1 MKKINIIY
9 LKIFLI
15 IFINLV
21 SLNQVKAEELED
33 GIYIIRSSISNNYVL
48 DLNNASTNNGTNIQL
63 YNNNNTDAQK
73 WYIKRIS
80 NNNYTIAT
88 QLNKNMVIDV
98 AGGIKKDRT
107 NIQLYHSNNTK
118 AQSWNITKTKDG
130 YYQIASNLD
139 NNYLIDLSNGATN
152 NRTNIHLYHSNNTK
166 AQKWIFEKIELAD
179 LDSGDYTIKSSL
191 NKNYTIDLSGANV
204 VNNSNIQLYYTNNTK
219 AQKWHLEKNK
229 DNTYT
234 ITSSLNNNYAID
246 VSGANTKD
254 KTNIQLYHSNNT
266 KAQKW
271 RIYKTE
277 DGYYSLATA
286 LDFNKFLDLNNATT
300 ANGANI
306 HLYHANNTKAQKWLI
321 EKDYPTKEPV
331 EPSDNYIPE
340 QEKNSNFTNLVIFA
354 KFNDD
359 NRDIFNASY
368 QNGSYSANNWT
379 SIKNMY
385 NKNVQYTGYDDS
397 FKNYINTITE
407 GKINV
412 NNVFIQQ
419 SMDLTKVNTYT
430 LKKNKQDYSSG
441 DGIVSEIIEALK
453 QGKIN
458 NNYGQIKYDNAK
470 EGILDNLTII
480 IQGESNANS
489 INEDLLVN
497 HKANYGSNET
507 INNKQV
513 SSYIILNSATL
524 VSNTGSIAVGGQQS
538 GVIAH
543 EFLHTLGLPDL
554 YRKTGTGM
562 PVGPWDI
569 MASVSYLKQYPL
581 AYLRAKQGWIKSK
594 TITKSGTYTLN
605 SQDALDGN
613 KVFILKTPLSD
624 SEEIVLEYR
633 KKATKLGQID
643 YSIPSS
649 GLLMYRVDNKIEDN
663 SNIKGDNY
671 IYVYRPNITDKD
683 SATDNNFS
691 FNGSTANNVYNA
703 ALNPDNNKTS
713 YGSTNLASDFTEN
726 TLYYSSGQ
734 NSGIKISNVKYSST
748 KQSITFDIDFA
759 NYENKDIWKS
769 IDSVSTK
776 AVNDKHSLY
785 LDENNNIYVTYY
797 TSDKEVYVK
806 KYTKTNNTQLG
817 DTIKNSELSTIT
829 TYKNNTYLAVR
840 NARTNGVDLY
850 ILKNNAWQKQKTF
863 NSEYAQDIA
872 FIKGD
877 NNLYLVYNS
886 TKQLKIVD
894 IDNNKELASKN
905 FSYLTNPKLTYYN
918 NKIYIAYSDYF
929 NQDNHAKLISY
940 NMQGELKEEVSL
952 DMTSSNIHDLKVY
965 NNELYALYGKQNTNP
980 ILLKCTTSSCNKV
993 EEIPIKNY
1001 LSLSLN
1007 INKTPYI
1014 TYIENNTTTPKTKIV
1029 KLEDGKFMEYNNTL
1043 ELGITNLQIQN
1054 NTTSLY
1060 ALYNINN
1067 NLYLKTK
1074 QL

>member
-166 AQKWIFEKIELAD
+166 AQKWIFEKIELAN

-191 NKNYTIDLSGANV
+191 NKNYAIDLSGANV

-271 RIYKTE
+271 RIYKTG

-368 QNGSYSANNWT
+368 QNGSYSACN
-379 SIKNMY
+379 Y
-385 NKNVQYTGYDDS
+385 NS
-397 FKNYINTITE
+397 
-407 GKINV
+407 
-412 NNVFIQQ
+412 
-419 SMDLTKVNTYT
+419 
-430 LKKNKQDYSSG
+430 
-441 DGIVSEIIEALK
+441 
-453 QGKIN
+453 
-458 NNYGQIKYDNAK
+458 
-470 EGILDNLTII
+470 
-480 IQGESNANS
+480 
-489 INEDLLVN
+489 
-497 HKANYGSNET
+497 
-507 INNKQV
+507 
-513 SSYIILNSATL
+513 
-524 VSNTGSIAVGGQQS
+524 
-538 GVIAH
+538 
-543 EFLHTLGLPDL
+543 
-554 YRKTGTGM
+554 
-562 PVGPWDI
+562 
-569 MASVSYLKQYPL
+569 
-581 AYLRAKQGWIKSK
+581 
-594 TITKSGTYTLN
+594 
-605 SQDALDGN
+605 
-613 KVFILKTPLSD
+613 
-624 SEEIVLEYR
+624 
-633 KKATKLGQID
+633 
-643 YSIPSS
+643 
-649 GLLMYRVDNKIEDN
+649 
-663 SNIKGDNY
+663 
-671 IYVYRPNITDKD
+671 
-683 SATDNNFS
+683 
-691 FNGSTANNVYNA
+691 
-703 ALNPDNNKTS
+703 
-713 YGSTNLASDFTEN
+713 
-726 TLYYSSGQ
+726 
-734 NSGIKISNVKYSST
+734 
-748 KQSITFDIDFA
+748 
-759 NYENKDIWKS
+759 
-769 IDSVSTK
+769 
-776 AVNDKHSLY
+776 
-785 LDENNNIYVTYY
+785 
-797 TSDKEVYVK
+797 
-806 KYTKTNNTQLG
+806 
-817 DTIKNSELSTIT
+817 
-829 TYKNNTYLAVR
+829 
-840 NARTNGVDLY
+840 
-850 ILKNNAWQKQKTF
+850 
-863 NSEYAQDIA
+863 
-872 FIKGD
+872 
-877 NNLYLVYNS
+877 YNS
-886 TKQLKIVD
+886 TY
-894 IDNNKELASKN
+894 SK
-905 FSYLTNPKLTYYN
+905 
-918 NKIYIAYSDYF
+918 
-929 NQDNHAKLISY
+929 
-940 NMQGELKEEVSL
+940 
-952 DMTSSNIHDLKVY
+952 
-965 NNELYALYGKQNTNP
+965 AL
-980 ILLKCTTSSCNKV
+980 
-993 EEIPIKNY
+993 
-1001 LSLSLN
+1001 
-1007 INKTPYI
+1007 
-1014 TYIENNTTTPKTKIV
+1014 
-1029 KLEDGKFMEYNNTL
+1029 
-1043 ELGITNLQIQN
+1043 
-1054 NTTSLY
+1054 
-1060 ALYNINN
+1060 
-1067 NLYLKTK
+1067 
-1074 QL
+1074 